1 MSSQFLFF
9 LTLISFKSFSN
20 SWVELD
26 SGWFG
31 SDWYYQ
37 NDIEYNYNS
46 SIGFWLQESFDKD
59 QKTKNY
65 EGKVII
71 YDTIFSFHQVW
82 CSNKRVRTTEIILSH
97 NGYEVSRA
105 WGLAWER
112 VLGDNPY
119 PYDDIDISW
128 TPTGSDNIE
137 WSSLLKSP
145 LKKMCKIYDQ
155 SF

>member
-1 MSSQFLFF
+1 MFKKVNVILVSFF

-46 SIGFWLQESFDKD
+46 IGFWLQESFDKD

-65 EGKVII
+65 EGKVLI
-71 YDTIFSFHQVW
+71 YDTILSRHHVW
-82 CSNKRVRTTEIILSH
+82 CSNKRVKTTDIVLYH
-97 NGYEVSRA
+97 NDYEVSSADFIYRIA
-105 WGLAWER
+105 QER
-112 VLGDNPY
+112 LGDNPY

-128 TPTGSDNIE
+128 TDR
-137 WSSLLKSP
+137 
-145 LKKMCKIYDQ
+145 
-155 SF
+155 